1 MTAVPPAAADASASE
16 KMVLL
21 VLSRDEWLTV
31 NDIAARTHH
40 RRTTIY
46 TALDRL
52 REREYVERRQ
62 ATGHPNA
69 YEYRLAV

>member
-1 MTAVPPAAADASASE
+1 VVAVPPAAADATPAE

-21 VLSRDEWLTV
+21 VLSRETWLTV
-31 NDIAARTHH
+31 NDLSARTHH

-52 REREYVERRQ
+52 RERECVERRP
-62 ATGHPNA
+62 APGHPNA
-69 YEYRLAV
+69 HEYRLSV

>member
-1 MTAVPPAAADASASE
+1 MTAVPPAAADATPAE

-21 VLSRDEWLTV
+21 VLKRDEWLTV

-40 RRTTIY
+40 RRTTLY

-62 ATGHPNA
+62 SPGHPNA
-69 YEYRLAV
+69 YEYRIAV